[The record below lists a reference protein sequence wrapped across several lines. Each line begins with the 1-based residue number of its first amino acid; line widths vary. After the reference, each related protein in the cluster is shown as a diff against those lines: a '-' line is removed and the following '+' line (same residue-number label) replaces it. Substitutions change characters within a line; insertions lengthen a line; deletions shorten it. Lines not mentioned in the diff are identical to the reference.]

1 MEEAR
6 KLFQEYAASLDFSLC
21 FQGFEQ
27 ELAGLP
33 GNYAPPKGR
42 LLLAWESGQ
51 AVGCVA
57 LRKLKD
63 GIAEMKRLYVRPG
76 HRGER
81 IGQKLVLTAID
92 QARAA
97 GYGRIRLDTLPSM
110 EQAIALYQ
118 SLGFKQITPYRHN
131 PLPGALFME
140 LNLLSSR
147 LS

>member
-33 GNYAPPKGR
+33 GNYAPPEGR

>member
-33 GNYAPPKGR
+33 GNYAPPEGR

-63 GIAEMKRLYVRPG
+63 GSAEMKRLYVRPG

>member
-33 GNYAPPKGR
+33 GNYAPPEGR

-140 LNLLSSR
+140 LNLLSPR
-147 LS
+147 LF